1 MRIARVVGAATGTV
15 KADGLAGRKLLVV
28 DVVDA
33 GGKVVQSGELA
44 VDDLGAGVDD
54 WVVLATGSAARQTPS
69 TRGLPV
75 DAAVIAILD
84 EVVAGGEA
92 IHRASEKPKRKR

>member
-1 MRIARVVGAATGTV
+1 VRIARVVGAATGTV
-15 KADGLAGRKLLVV
+15 KAEGLTGQKLLVV

-33 GGKVVQSGELA
+33 AGKVVQSGEVA
-44 VDDLGAGVDD
+44 ADALGAGVDD
-54 WVVLATGSAARQTPS
+54 WVVLATGSAARQTGA

-84 EVVAGGEA
+84 EVVAGGKS
-92 IHRASEKPKRKR
+92 IYRSTDKPKRRK

>member
-1 MRIARVVGAATGTV
+1 MRIARVVGAATGTA
-15 KADGLAGRKLLVV
+15 KAEGLAGRKLLVV
-28 DVVDA
+28 DIVDA
-33 GGKVVQSGELA
+33 AGKVVQSGEIA

-54 WVVLATGSAARQTPS
+54 WVVLATGSAARQTGS

-84 EVVAGGEA
+84 EVVVGGKS
-92 IHRASEKPKRKR
+92 IHRSTDKPKRRR